1 MNYFLTI
8 AASDNSG
15 GAGIQQDIK
24 VAHDLGCWA
33 LSAVSGITV
42 QDFNKVFEVEAVK
55 PALLQSQIEQSLLS
69 FPVKAIKIGAICNN
83 ENIKVIADCL
93 KKYSAKHV
101 VLDTVLASTSGKPF
115 LDESALT
122 VLEQELFPLTEI
134 ITPNKNE
141 FEILVN
147 RKINNIDEAIEIAKD
162 KCSEWNTSILLKGGH
177 FDDTLIKEALVTKI
191 SVDRF
196 ERERKKYSYQHGTGC
211 SLSSALACY
220 LAQDKPLL
228 DAYLLASEYLVK
240 YYDSLQKIF

>member
-1 MNYFLTI
+1 M
-8 AASDNSG
+8 
-15 GAGIQQDIK
+15 
-24 VAHDLGCWA
+24 GCWA

-69 FPVKAIKIGAICNN
+69 FPVNAIKIGAICNN

-122 VLEQELFPLTEI
+122 VLKQELFPLTEI

-147 RKINNIDEAIEIAKD
+147 RKINNIDEAIEIARD

-177 FDDTLIKEALVTKI
+177 FDDTLIKEALVTKT

-211 SLSSALACY
+211 ALSSALACY

-228 DAYLLASEYLVK
+228 DAYLLSSEYLVK
-240 YYDSLQKIF
+240 YYNLLQIRLK